1 MNHTQGFDY
10 SSVQLRTASSEIR
23 LLDLY
28 PSQDLDRVANAA
40 DSRLSC
46 RLYTTIIENPSP
58 YIALSYVWGDGQKCK
73 SIWAIDASDTCEES
87 SIPITESLQT
97 ALRHLRRS
105 DKIITLWIDQI
116 CINQADN
123 DEKGEQVGMM
133 GSLYS
138 RATQVLVWLGPA
150 QDGSDVLMEA
160 WQDIGQSAR
169 DFGVESYMTR
179 ERYHLISAIMK
190 NADPTNEATMHF
202 QDLLTRAVDIFAPLI
217 KSLAL
222 KMWLERPYF
231 SRVWTIQEFCL
242 CADTVF
248 VCGTKS
254 LPVELVRL
262 AVIMIQAIIRNI
274 PQFDYE
280 AFRPPEMPLERL
292 AEISDEPTAQ
302 LFACR
307 SRHQRHADYE
317 LHMLLRRLFVDHD
330 TCATVHRDRVFA
342 LLGLA
347 ADAKKLGIKL
357 DYGSAE
363 GTTERVLTETARALI
378 EKGGQIAILSYS
390 QFPKLTELINLPSWA
405 PDWRSNLR
413 PSFYTINER
422 SDDHLFAASGHNSN
436 VEIAEDRENN
446 PNSLGLQG
454 YTVDVVELVAG
465 GEGWMDMSWD
475 HERYLG
481 FFNQVDALWR
491 KSMEKVD
498 LAFGESTH
506 SRREEA
512 RWRVPIGDI
521 YWTWEGN
528 QRRATPDVAMYH
540 SQCLEELNLFAAMT
554 RGASIGETD
563 WLEQM
568 NWEVGSQGVHV
579 KHTYRESMRKMQ
591 GKRPFLTQMGYLGM
605 GPVESQPGDVV
616 VVFCGGHIPFVLRP
630 IDSDIKFELVGEA
643 YCDGIMDGEI
653 ATGEIDSFWVV

>member
-1 MNHTQGFDY
+1 MSYPQSFDY
-10 SSVQLRTASSEIR
+10 STVQLRTASSEIR

-28 PSQDLDRVANAA
+28 PSQSQDLDHVSNES
-40 DSRLSC
+40 DSRLCC
-46 RLYTTIIENPSP
+46 RLYTTIIENPSS

-73 SIWAIDASDTCEES
+73 SIWVIDTSDTYRES

-97 ALRHLRRS
+97 ALRHLQRS

-133 GSLYS
+133 GSIYS

-150 QDGSDVLMEA
+150 HDGSDALMEA

-169 DFGVESYMTR
+169 DFGIESYMTL

-190 NADPTNEATMHF
+190 NVDPTNEATIQF
-202 QDLLTRAVDIFAPLI
+202 QGLLTHAVDIFAPLI

-231 SRVWTIQEFCL
+231 SRVWIIQEFCL

-262 AVIMIQAIIRNI
+262 AVIMIQTIIGNM

-292 AEISDEPTAQ
+292 AEISSEPTAQ

-307 SRHQRHADYE
+307 SRHQKLADYE
-317 LHMLLRRLFVDHD
+317 LHTLLRRLFVGHD
-330 TCATVHRDRVFA
+330 TRATVHRDRIFA

-347 ADAKKLGIKL
+347 ADTKKLGIKP
-357 DYGSAE
+357 DHGPAD

-378 EKGGQIAILSYS
+378 EKGGRIDILSYS
-390 QFPKLTELINLPSWA
+390 QFPKLVELIDLPSWV

-413 PSFYTINER
+413 PSFYAINER
-422 SDDHLFAASGHNSN
+422 SDEHLFAASGHNST
-436 VEIAEDRENN
+436 VEITEDWENN
-446 PNSLGLQG
+446 PDSLGLRG
-454 YTVDVVELVAG
+454 YTVDAIETVAE

-475 HERYLG
+475 HERHLG
-481 FFNQVDALWR
+481 FFNQVDTLWR

-498 LAFGESTH
+498 STFSESTH

-528 QRRATPDVAMYH
+528 
-540 SQCLEELNLFAAMT
+540 
-554 RGASIGETD
+554 
-563 WLEQM
+563 
-568 NWEVGSQGVHV
+568 
-579 KHTYRESMRKMQ
+579 
-591 GKRPFLTQMGYLGM
+591 
-605 GPVESQPGDVV
+605 
-616 VVFCGGHIPFVLRP
+616 
-630 IDSDIKFELVGEA
+630 
-643 YCDGIMDGEI
+643 
-653 ATGEIDSFWVV
+653 